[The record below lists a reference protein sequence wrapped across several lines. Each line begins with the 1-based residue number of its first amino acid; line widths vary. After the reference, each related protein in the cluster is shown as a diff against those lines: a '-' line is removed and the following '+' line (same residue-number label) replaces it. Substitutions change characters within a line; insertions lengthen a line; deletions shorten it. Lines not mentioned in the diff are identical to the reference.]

1 MAFLMLF
8 QFKKF
13 LTYFSLLIKSMLN
26 FSDIYECISNPCRT
40 NAECK
45 DVINSCTCMC
55 KEGFTG
61 DGISCIGNF
70 HDKWGFLREQH

>member
-26 FSDIYECISNPCRT
+26 FSDIY
-40 NAECK
+40 AECK

-61 DGISCIGNF
+61 DGISCIGNL
-70 HDKWGFLREQH
+70 HDKWGFLKEQH